1 MYADLK
7 REFILLA
14 VVYKL
19 YSSLMRAIMFGRK
32 KIISKKILIVEDDS
46 LLAKVVSTSFLAEKF
61 QVVTVENGLE
71 VLDAAKKFSPDI
83 ILLDLIIPGIDGFA
97 VLKQLKEDDI
107 TKNIPVAIMSNLGT
121 IGDIKST
128 KALGAD
134 EYFIKANTEIEK
146 IVSYVKTK
154 LKI

>member
-1 MYADLK
+1 
-7 REFILLA
+7 
-14 VVYKL
+14 
-19 YSSLMRAIMFGRK
+19 MFGRK

-61 QVVTVENGLE
+61 QVVMIENGLE

-97 VLKQLKEDDI
+97 VLKQLKEDDA

>member
-1 MYADLK
+1 
-7 REFILLA
+7 
-14 VVYKL
+14 
-19 YSSLMRAIMFGRK
+19 MFGRK

-61 QVVTVENGLE
+61 QVVTIENGLE

-97 VLKQLKEDDI
+97 VLKELKEDDA
-107 TKNIPVAIMSNLGT
+107 TKDIPVAIMSNLGT

>member
-1 MYADLK
+1 
-7 REFILLA
+7 
-14 VVYKL
+14 
-19 YSSLMRAIMFGRK
+19 MFGRK

-61 QVVTVENGLE
+61 QVVTIENGLE

-97 VLKQLKEDDI
+97 VLKQLKEDDA